1 MSYPTKITEE
11 ELIIL
16 QADKKEIQAIL
27 DKLYKVS
34 FDTDWKE
41 WQVYNDLGSCFGEYT
56 PDHIYAFP
64 TKVEAEDCA
73 STLRQWHL
81 NSLHSSYRSPKY
93 HPEIPKSE
101 EPVMNNK
108 GQRCNCEDYPCCGCD
123 PQ

>member
-41 WQVYNDLGSCFGEYT
+41 WQVYND
-56 PDHIYAFP
+56 H
-64 TKVEAEDCA
+64 
-73 STLRQWHL
+73 
-81 NSLHSSYRSPKY
+81 
-93 HPEIPKSE
+93 
-101 EPVMNNK
+101 
-108 GQRCNCEDYPCCGCD
+108 
-123 PQ
+123 